1 MYNKIDLLGKALDA
15 SWKRNEVIA
24 NNIANAQTPNFKKSE
39 VEFESLLNDFLSKD
53 KLPGVVTNHK
63 HIPIGF
69 TNIDQ
74 LQHNVVTLD
83 NYSTRLD
90 GNNVDIDVEMAE
102 EAKNF
107 ITYNTLM
114 TQMNSHF
121 RRLRLAIN
129 EGK

>member
-1 MYNKIDLLGKALDA
+1 MFNKIDLLDKALDA

-24 NNIANAQTPNFKKSE
+24 NNMANAQTPNFKRSE
-39 VEFESLLNDFLSKD
+39 VEFETLLKDFLTKD
-53 KLPGVVTNHK
+53 KLPGVVTHDN

-74 LQHNVVTLD
+74 LNHKVVTLD
-83 NYSTRLD
+83 KYSTRLD
-90 GNNVDIDVEMAE
+90 GNNVDVDVEMAE
-102 EAKNF
+102 EAKNT
-107 ITYNTLM
+107 ITYYTLLD
-114 TQMNSHF
+114 QMNSHF

>member
-53 KLPGVVTNHK
+53 KLPGVVTNDK

-74 LQHNVVTLD
+74 LQHNVVTSD